1 MVTKEQKQEI
11 VIKFGGNEKNTG
23 STAVQVALLTARIND
38 LTDHFKRNPK
48 DTNGKRGLLSLVG
61 QRKSLLSY
69 MQKKDLDGYRQLLK
83 DLGLRK

>member
-1 MVTKEQKQEI
+1 MITKEQKQEI
-11 VIKFGGNEKNTG
+11 IAKFGGDAKNTG

-38 LTDHFKRNPK
+38 LTEHFKRNPK

-61 QRKSLLSY
+61 QRKSLLLY
-69 MQKKDLDGYRQLLK
+69 MQKTDLDGYRKLLQ